1 MPSKI
6 MESKQF
12 ESHPSLAFWNITSFS
27 IPYPTIKPAEVV
39 IINFRG
45 FAVARINTGLCSLHS
60 TTMHLVLCKKRKRD
74 NGQGWQ
80 VGEEEGNA

>member
-6 MESKQF
+6 IESKQF

-27 IPYPTIKPAEVV
+27 IPYSTIKPAKVV

-45 FAVARINTGLCSLHS
+45 FAGINTGLCSLNS
-60 TTMHLVLCKKRKRD
+60 TTMGLVLCKKRKRD

-80 VGEEEGNA
+80 VGEEERNA